1 MKWMLFT
8 GNRRSAAIACMLIF
22 SLLVSACSPIA
33 APEEPM
39 AADAEPTPAAQE
51 EAAAPADAPMD
62 IACENTYE
70 GESLTIYQQ
79 AGLTGPLATL
89 MGTGFISAAQDA
101 LDQINADGGVCGVML
116 NIRVEDTQYALEQ
129 EIQIYEQFR
138 AETPKPLFIMTSNSA
153 ATVALKDRVV
163 EDEIVNIATG
173 VHAHSIYNPADGYT
187 VGMVPIYSD
196 QFAGFLQFVH
206 DNWADIKPEGAGDA
220 ITVGVI
226 GWANAFGAGATT
238 PEALAFAESLG
249 IAVLPLEQQPI
260 DPAAD
265 VTGQLQ
271 NLLVNGANVIYMQSL
286 SFSIVQVLSTLHAL
300 GFYDKV
306 VVGSVNWGMNRD
318 ILNILGQNAPLAA
331 GYYGVFPYLWWTDT
345 DAPGVQ
351 RALETFSSM
360 GYPESDKAFTYLLMY
375 SAMFGIADV
384 LTVAMNN
391 AGFDGL
397 SGAEFL
403 KAMQEMGTV
412 SAAGVFEMN
421 AEGSNRAPNLA
432 QIRQAQIMAD
442 GSVDFVVVQEFT
454 ALPDTRPEPE

>member
-1 MKWMLFT
+1 MKGMRPT
-8 GNRRSAAIACMLIF
+8 GIRRPAATVCILIF
-22 SLLVSACSPIA
+22 SLLVSACAPIA

-39 AADAEPTPAAQE
+39 AAETEPTPAAQE
-51 EAAAPADAPMD
+51 EALAPAEESMD
-62 IACENTYE
+62 ISCENTYE

-101 LDQINADGGVCGVML
+101 LDQINAEGGVCGVML

-129 EIQIYEQFR
+129 EIQVYEQFR
-138 AETPKPLFIMTSNSA
+138 AETPKPLFILTANSA

-249 IAVLPLEQQPI
+249 ISVLPLEQQAI
-260 DPAAD
+260 DPSAD

-271 NLLVNGANVIYMQSL
+271 NLLVNCASVT
-286 SFSIVQVLSTLHAL
+286 QVLGTLHAM

-331 GYYGVFPYLWWTDT
+331 GYYGVFPYLWWSDT
-345 DAPGVQ
+345 DSPGVQ
-351 RALETFSSM
+351 RALETFTSK
-360 GYPESDKAFTYLLMY
+360 GYPDSEKAFTYLLMY
-375 SAMFGIADV
+375 SAMFGLADI
-384 LTVAMNN
+384 LTVALNN

-403 KAMQEMGTV
+403 RAMQEMGTI
-412 SAAGVFEMN
+412 SSAGVFEMN
-421 AEGSNRAPNLA
+421 VEGSNRAPNLA

-442 GSVDFVVVQEFT
+442 GSVDFVVVQEFM
-454 ALPDTRPEPE
+454 ALPDTRPSAE

>member
-1 MKWMLFT
+1 MKGMRPT
-8 GNRRSAAIACMLIF
+8 AIRRPAATACILIF
-22 SLLVSACSPIA
+22 SLLVSACAPIA

-39 AADAEPTPAAQE
+39 AAETEPTPAAQE
-51 EAAAPADAPMD
+51 EALAPAEESMD
-62 IACENTYE
+62 ISCENTYE

-101 LDQINADGGVCGVML
+101 LDQINAEGGVCGVML

-129 EIQIYEQFR
+129 EIQVYEQFR
-138 AETPKPLFIMTSNSA
+138 AETPKPLFILTANSA

-249 IAVLPLEQQPI
+249 ISVLPLEQQAI
-260 DPAAD
+260 DPSAD

-271 NLLVNGANVIYMQSL
+271 NLLVNGANVIYMQSI
-286 SFSIVQVLSTLHAL
+286 SFSVTQVLGTLHAM

-331 GYYGVFPYLWWTDT
+331 GYYGVFPYLWWSDT
-345 DAPGVQ
+345 DAPGVK
-351 RALETFSSM
+351 RALETFTSM
-360 GYPESDKAFTYLLMY
+360 GYPESEKAFTYLLMY
-375 SAMFGIADV
+375 SAMFGLADI
-384 LTVAMNN
+384 LTVALNN

-403 KAMQEMGTV
+403 RAMQEMGTI
-412 SAAGVFEMN
+412 SSAGVFEMN
-421 AEGSNRAPNLA
+421 VEGSNRAPNLA

-442 GSVDFVVVQEFT
+442 GSVDFVVVQEFM
-454 ALPDTRPEPE
+454 ALPDTRPSAE

>member
-1 MKWMLFT
+1 MK
-8 GNRRSAAIACMLIF
+8 RSASITCILLFA
-22 SLLVSACSPIA
+22 LLVAACVPIPI
-33 APEEPM
+33 PEEPV
-39 AADAEPTPAAQE
+39 AAEEEQAPAAQE
-51 EAAAPADAPMD
+51 EALAPAEAPVD
-62 IACENTYE
+62 IACESTHE

-101 LDQINADGGVCGVML
+101 LDQINAGGGVCGVML

-129 EIQIYEQFR
+129 EIQVYEQYR
-138 AETPKPLFIMTSNSA
+138 AETPKPLFIMTANSA

-163 EDEIVNIATG
+163 EDQIVNLATG

-238 PEALAFAESLG
+238 PESLAFAESLG
-249 IAVLPLEQQPI
+249 IAVLPLEEQPV
-260 DPAAD
+260 DPSAD

-286 SFSIVQVLSTLHAL
+286 SFSVTQVIGTLHAL
-300 GFYDKV
+300 GFYDQV
-306 VVGSVNWGMNRD
+306 VLGSVNWGMNRD
-318 ILNILGQNAPLAA
+318 VLNILGQNAPLAA

-351 RALETFSSM
+351 RALVTFTAK
-360 GYPESDKAFTYLLMY
+360 GYPEAEKAFTYLLMY
-375 SAMFGIADV
+375 SAMFGFADV
-384 LTVAMNN
+384 LTVALNN

-403 KAMQEMGTV
+403 KAMQQMGTV

-421 AEGSNRAPNLA
+421 VEGSNRAPNLA

-442 GSVDFVVVQEFT
+442 GSVDFVVVQDFA
-454 ALPDTRPEPE
+454 ALPDTRPQPE